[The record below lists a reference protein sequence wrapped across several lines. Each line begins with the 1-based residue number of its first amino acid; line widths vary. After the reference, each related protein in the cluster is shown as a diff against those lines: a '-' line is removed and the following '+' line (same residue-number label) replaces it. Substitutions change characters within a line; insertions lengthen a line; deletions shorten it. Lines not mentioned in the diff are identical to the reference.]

1 MTGTGQSTHTV
12 VAQRLF
18 DGEHW
23 LGKSCVSVQA
33 GLIAGVT
40 AAHAGAA
47 VDVALLAP
55 GFIDLQVNGGGG
67 ALLNDAPTAAT
78 VRTMLAAHRGHGTT
92 GILPTMITD
101 HPDRL
106 QALAASAT
114 EIAAL
119 PGVLGLHLEGPFL
132 NPARKGVHPAAFIR
146 QPTEA
151 DVAAITTMTRVL
163 PVLVTLAPE
172 CVPAGFIA
180 QLVALGVRVAIG
192 HSDATAEQVA
202 AACDAGATAV
212 THLYNAMSQLT
223 ARAPGVVGAAF
234 DDARLTAGII
244 CDGLHVAPANL
255 RIAFRLMGRDR
266 LALVTDAMPSLGG
279 GATFTLHGRTITL
292 AEGRLTA
299 PDGTLAGAHLGMDA
313 AVRHAQTMLGATL
326 EDALVMAARTPARM
340 LGLDATHGR
349 IAAGFA
355 ADLVALTEEGA
366 IAATWVAGAR
376 D

>member
-1 MTGTGQSTHTV
+1 
-12 VAQRLF
+12 
-18 DGEHW
+18 
-23 LGKSCVSVQA
+23 
-33 GLIAGVT
+33 
-40 AAHAGAA
+40 
-47 VDVALLAP
+47 
-55 GFIDLQVNGGGG
+55 
-67 ALLNDAPTAAT
+67 
-78 VRTMLAAHRGHGTT
+78 
-92 GILPTMITD
+92 
-101 HPDRL
+101 
-106 QALAASAT
+106 LAASAT

-202 AACDAGATAV
+202 AACGAGATAV

-355 ADLVALTEEGA
+355 ADLVALTEEGT